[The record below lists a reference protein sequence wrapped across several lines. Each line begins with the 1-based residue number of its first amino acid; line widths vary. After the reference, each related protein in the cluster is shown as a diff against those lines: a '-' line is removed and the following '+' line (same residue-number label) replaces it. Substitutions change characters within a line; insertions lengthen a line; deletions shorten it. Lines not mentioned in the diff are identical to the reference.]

1 MAWTC
6 TSHAEPSPTPTGY
19 ATASCIRLEEGSS
32 WLDQDMVPVDE
43 VSYCWCESY
52 GGDVDYLVGNPRED
66 WNYWLRTVGDMPGNR
81 SQKLLSSNCLFSHL
95 YRFIYFNINVFLP
108 TCFLFATVKYD
119 NLSRCTVVRGSTL
132 TLLVSQY
139 WG

>member
-19 ATASCIRLEEGSS
+19 ARASCIRLKEGSS

-43 VSYCWCESY
+43 VSYCWCESC

-66 WNYWLRTVGDMPGNR
+66 WNYWLRTLVTWLEIGR
-81 SQKLLSSNCLFSHL
+81 KNCYLQIVYSLTHTGL
-95 YRFIYFNINVFLP
+95 
-108 TCFLFATVKYD
+108 
-119 NLSRCTVVRGSTL
+119 STL
-132 TLLVSQY
+132 ISMFSYPLVFCLLL
-139 WG
+139 